1 MGKPRMIQHGKRK
14 YKELLTECAE
24 IYLMIRDCR
33 NCGAPHP
40 NQYVCWR
47 CGVDDMSKLVERLA
61 RDYHEWVM
69 DESIPDIKRTNS
81 NVARLFVNA
90 IADELEEEDK
100 SRMYRRYTPAV
111 GYLRTQAEEES

>member
-90 IADELEEEDK
+90 IADELTLSLD
-100 SRMYRRYTPAV
+100 SPIGVQDVADW
-111 GYLRTQAEEES
+111 LRSQAKEES